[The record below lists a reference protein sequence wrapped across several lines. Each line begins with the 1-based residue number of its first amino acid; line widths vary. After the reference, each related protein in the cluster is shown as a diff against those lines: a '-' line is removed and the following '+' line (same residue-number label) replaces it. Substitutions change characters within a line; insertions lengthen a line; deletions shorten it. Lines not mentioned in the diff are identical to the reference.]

1 LNGGYIGILVVF
13 ITVALMIFFMVRTD
27 LFNGRKDGKNMIEQ
41 GIDAEKSAQAAKDMI
56 ELNNRTTMQQLQ

>member
-1 LNGGYIGILVVF
+1 MVF